1 MLNMWG
7 LGNGWGNEMKIC
19 IDTEENSIR
28 GVDANG
34 NEVEAEVYS
43 QEGFKLVSDIWLKQE
58 WNQLH
63 WQSFSWFG
71 LQMWQLP
78 EDVIRLQEVLVS
90 IKPDVIIET
99 GVSRGGSAIFF
110 ATMCR
115 LLGKGRVISIDIHI
129 PSEIRQAVEASPFAD
144 LITLIE
150 GDSASEDVVA
160 QVKSLMAEDEEA
172 FIFLDSDH
180 SKAHVLRE
188 LHAYSG
194 LVTLGSYIVATD
206 GVMQN
211 LTDTPYGRDEW
222 IEDNPAAAAREF
234 VANNAEFVIQRPKA
248 LFGDQY
254 VVESMTFWPDAWL
267 KRKEVGV

>member
-1 MLNMWG
+1 LKNWEAV
-7 LGNGWGNEMKIC
+7 NRRGNEMKIC

-28 GVDANG
+28 GMDANG
-34 NEVEAEVYS
+34 NEVEAAVYS

-71 LQMWQLP
+71 LQIWQLP
-78 EDVIRLQEVLVS
+78 EDIMRLQEVLAS
-90 IKPDVIIET
+90 IKPDVIVET

-129 PSEIRQAVEASPFAD
+129 PSEIRQAIEASPFAD

-150 GDSASEDVVA
+150 GDSASENVVA

-188 LHAYSG
+188 LHAYSE
-194 LVTLGSYIVATD
+194 LVTPGSYIVATD
-206 GVMQN
+206 GVMQS
-211 LTDTPYGRDEW
+211 LTDTPYGCDAW
-222 IEDNPAAAAREF
+222 MEDNPAAAAREF
-234 VANNAEFVIQRPKA
+234 AASHPEFTIKRPAA
-248 LFGDQY
+248 LFGDRY
-254 VVESMTFWPDAWL
+254 VIESMTFWPDAWL
-267 KRKEVGV
+267 MRAEKP